1 MEVFKMTVIGI
12 DKGLRKRKSKTMI
25 EKTITTTFYDGLET
39 TDFEQDGRLEG
50 YGTDVILIAND
61 EDGFDIVETSELG
74 DYIDWLMEE
83 REWSAMDLLKVYGS
97 KALNLY
103 VDYLRYGVLTTELE
117 QGLIDELGEG
127 QTYNTFDDAEEL
139 EELTS
144 NIKIDV
150 DYNA

>member
-1 MEVFKMTVIGI
+1 
-12 DKGLRKRKSKTMI
+12 
-25 EKTITTTFYDGLET
+25 
-39 TDFEQDGRLEG
+39 
-50 YGTDVILIAND
+50 
-61 EDGFDIVETSELG
+61 
-74 DYIDWLMEE
+74 MEE

>member
-1 MEVFKMTVIGI
+1 
-12 DKGLRKRKSKTMI
+12 MI
-25 EKTITTTFYDGLET
+25 EKTVTTTLYNGVET

-50 YGTDVILIAND
+50 YGTDVILVAND
-61 EDGFDIVETSELG
+61 EDEFDIVETSELG

-97 KALNLY
+97 KVLDLY

-139 EELTS
+139 EELT
-144 NIKIDV
+144 NKVEIDV